1 MTKLNKSIPFD
12 VVNQELSGNNTIE
25 ASAGTGKTYSLAILV
40 VRLLIEQQIPIEK
53 ILLVTFTEAA
63 AAELKERAVK
73 FIRLAL
79 RETEIKGS
87 SEDATIEKIIAK
99 SKLKKAEIKHLLNRA
114 LLDFDKATMS
124 TIHSFCQQT
133 LNEFA
138 FETGQ
143 VFGKELM
150 TDISEIVE
158 LELNEYWRNH
168 ITPTDYNFWQY
179 LGIASRSIWKSALEN
194 TLRGQQLLPPFE
206 AISALQDLVD
216 KIDSNKEAI
225 IRSFDDNI
233 DDLREVV
240 RSHNAKGFR
249 KNSALEKLENGLTFY
264 NYLSHSCAFSFD
276 ILFPLE
282 IEQIRSNEENN
293 FLLKKQVAH
302 FHLHRATELILP
314 KIKERLNDKN
324 ALTFDDLIQK
334 LYEKRTDVR
343 LQLSLR
349 EKYQAVFVD
358 EFQDTDPKQ
367 YAIFKAFFQ
376 DNESTILFFIG
387 DPKQSIYG
395 WRQADLET
403 YRAARDSANMRRL
416 TMNTNFRSSQSF
428 VTAANEFFNA
438 DVDSK
443 LSYID
448 VEAFENNN
456 VGLAWSNN
464 QKAFSSIH
472 VQTEFPN
479 EDLVQERIQS
489 SLKLLFSGELILN
502 GAAIRPSNVAILVRT
517 GRQGKAVKNT
527 LQKLKIPSV
536 ILQEESIFASEEAL
550 ELKELLNAVL
560 NISKSNI
567 DRLLLTTLIGKQIT
581 ELYQVNTDL
590 VVPFFYALKGLWQ
603 KEGVFVMAA
612 KFVKEFDLINQWKD
626 DVTSGHQK
634 LSNWQQLVDILQ
646 EKTLQESLT
655 PLELY
660 QFLSRKIQE
669 LPTGEYEQGI
679 ESDENAVKIMTI
691 HKSKGLEFDIVLLP
705 FLSMENTEKTGQ
717 IYTFTSFRK
726 KVKGKRKNTYY
737 FSLKG
742 LKGTDLVKH
751 EKQNQEE
758 NERLLYVALTRAK
771 YNVFLF
777 AKTGTHLLTP
787 YVNALTASPITT
799 VKLQAFG
806 ETADWNSLLVKPPKP
821 EIHKTL
827 PKPFPLAD
835 FPDKNYHKISYSFL
849 AGKHGKSEKENSTL
863 YDDENYDRFVFKDL
877 PKGAHIGNLLHAIFE
892 FIDFTD
898 ATTWEQQIERSVQ
911 QFAPGLLTKP
921 NFLESLKMLVEQT
934 LTANIEVGGECIPL
948 NSISRVKRVN
958 ELEFNFPVKNEI
970 DFSALAHF
978 FGDDSVRD
986 LHVTGGNVMGMMTGF
1001 IDLLFEHNGKFYI
1014 LDWKSNFLGDQL
1026 HHYDQSA
1033 VMNAMNE
1040 NNYHLQ
1046 YLIYALAVEKFL
1058 KSKQPT
1064 FDFEKQFG
1072 GVIYLFLRGTRSNE
1086 NSGVFVQGVSAE
1098 EVGRLGEV
1106 LGGII
1111 NVNKY

>member
-87 SEDATIEKIIAK
+87 SEDATIDKIIENSSLNK
-99 SKLKKAEIKHLLNRA
+99 TTIQHLLNKA

-158 LELNEYWRNH
+158 LELNEYWRNN
-168 ITPTDYNFWQY
+168 ITPMDYNFWQY

-206 AISALQDLVD
+206 AISTLQVLVE

-225 IRSFDDNI
+225 ISTFDSNI
-233 DDLREVV
+233 DELREVV

-302 FHLHRATELILP
+302 FHLHRATELLLP

-324 ALTFDDLIQK
+324 ALTFDDLIKK

-349 EKYQAVFVD
+349 EKYMAVFVD

-367 YAIFKAFFQ
+367 YAIFKSFFQ
-376 DNESTILFFIG
+376 ENESTILFFIG

-403 YRAARDSANMRRL
+403 YYAARESVNMRQL
-416 TMNTNFRSSQSF
+416 VMNKNFRSSQSF
-428 VTAANEFFNA
+428 VAAANDFFSLNTK
-438 DVDSK
+438 SK
-443 LSYID
+443 LNYIP
-448 VEAFENNN
+448 VTAHENTS
-456 VGLAWSNN
+456 VGLSWKSN
-464 QKAFSSIH
+464 QEEPFPSIH
-472 VQTEFPN
+472 IQSEFPN
-479 EDLVQERIQS
+479 NDTVQGSIEAT
-489 SLKLLFSGELILN
+489 LKLLFSGELVLN
-502 GAAIRPSNVAILVRT
+502 ATAIRPSNVAVLVRT
-517 GRQGKAVKNT
+517 GSQGKCVKSI

-536 ILQEESIFASEEAL
+536 ILQEESIFSSEEAL
-550 ELKELLNAVL
+550 ELKELFNAVL

-567 DRLLLTTLIGKQIT
+567 DRLLLTTLIGWQIS
-581 ELYQVNTDL
+581 ELFQVNTDL
-590 VVPFFYALKGLWQ
+590 IVPFFYELKGLWQ

-612 KFVKEFDLINQWKD
+612 KFVKEFDLINQWKS
-626 DVTSGHQK
+626 DVTNGHQK

-660 QFLSRKIQE
+660 QFLIHKIEE

-679 ESDENAVKIMTI
+679 ESDENAVK
-691 HKSKGLEFDIVLLP
+691 
-705 FLSMENTEKTGQ
+705 NT
-717 IYTFTSFRK
+717 
-726 KVKGKRKNTYY
+726 
-737 FSLKG
+737 
-742 LKGTDLVKH
+742 
-751 EKQNQEE
+751 
-758 NERLLYVALTRAK
+758 
-771 YNVFLF
+771 
-777 AKTGTHLLTP
+777 
-787 YVNALTASPITT
+787 
-799 VKLQAFG
+799 
-806 ETADWNSLLVKPPKP
+806 
-821 EIHKTL
+821 
-827 PKPFPLAD
+827 
-835 FPDKNYHKISYSFL
+835 
-849 AGKHGKSEKENSTL
+849 
-863 YDDENYDRFVFKDL
+863 
-877 PKGAHIGNLLHAIFE
+877 
-892 FIDFTD
+892 
-898 ATTWEQQIERSVQ
+898 
-911 QFAPGLLTKP
+911 
-921 NFLESLKMLVEQT
+921 
-934 LTANIEVGGECIPL
+934 
-948 NSISRVKRVN
+948 
-958 ELEFNFPVKNEI
+958 
-970 DFSALAHF
+970 
-978 FGDDSVRD
+978 
-986 LHVTGGNVMGMMTGF
+986 
-1001 IDLLFEHNGKFYI
+1001 
-1014 LDWKSNFLGDQL
+1014 
-1026 HHYDQSA
+1026 
-1033 VMNAMNE
+1033 
-1040 NNYHLQ
+1040 
-1046 YLIYALAVEKFL
+1046 
-1058 KSKQPT
+1058 
-1064 FDFEKQFG
+1064 
-1072 GVIYLFLRGTRSNE
+1072 
-1086 NSGVFVQGVSAE
+1086 
-1098 EVGRLGEV
+1098 
-1106 LGGII
+1106 
-1111 NVNKY
+1111 

>member
-1 MTKLNKSIPFD
+1 MSKLKKSIAFD

-79 RETEIKGS
+79 RETAMKGS

-99 SKLKKAEIKHLLNRA
+99 SKLKKEEIKHLLNQA
-114 LLDFDKATMS
+114 LLDIDKATMS

-138 FETGQ
+138 FETGL

-158 LELNEYWRNH
+158 LELNDFWRNN
-168 ITPTDYNFWQY
+168 ITPSDYEFWQH
-179 LGIASRSIWKSALEN
+179 LGIGSRSIWKSALEN
-194 TLRGQQLLPPFE
+194 TLRGQQLLPPFYNLNSKKE
-206 AISALQDLVD
+206 VETFIEDKRD
-216 KIDSNKEAI
+216 KIIQLFENNRTLLLSKIKGKGGTKYLDDGI
-225 IRSFDDNI
+225 SFY
-233 DDLREVV
+233 E
-240 RSHNAKGFR
+240 
-249 KNSALEKLENGLTFY
+249 
-264 NYLSHSCAFSFD
+264 YLSKDPKFNFSE
-276 ILFPLE
+276 LFPIE
-282 IEQIRSNEENN
+282 IELVRRNEEENY
-293 FLLKKQVAH
+293 LLKKQVAH
-302 FHLHRATELILP
+302 FHLNKAAEMLVP
-314 KIKERLNDKN
+314 KIKERLNDRN
-324 ALTFDDLIQK
+324 ALTFDDLIK
-334 LYEKRTDVR
+334 LLFEKRNDER
-343 LQLSLR
+343 LKHFLR
-349 EKYQAVFVD
+349 EKYSAVFVD

-367 YAIFKAFFQ
+367 YAIFKSFFQ
-376 DNESTILFFIG
+376 ENKSTILFFIG

-403 YRAARDSANMRRL
+403 YYAARESDNMRQL
-416 TMNTNFRSSQSF
+416 VMNKNFRSSQSF
-428 VTAANEFFNA
+428 VVAANEFFSLNA
-438 DVDSK
+438 KSK
-443 LSYID
+443 LNYIP
-448 VEAFENNN
+448 VTAHENTS
-456 VGLAWSNN
+456 VGLSWKSN
-464 QKAFSSIH
+464 QEEPFPSIH
-472 VQTEFPN
+472 IQSEFPN
-479 EDLVQERIQS
+479 NDTVQGSIEAT
-489 SLKLLFSGELILN
+489 LKLLFSGEVVLN
-502 GAAIRPSNVAILVRT
+502 ATAIRPSNVAVLVRT
-517 GRQGKAVKNT
+517 GSQGKCVKSI

-536 ILQEESIFASEEAL
+536 ILQEESIFSSEEAL

-567 DRLLLTTLIGKQIT
+567 DRLLLTTLIGRQIS
-581 ELYQVNTDL
+581 ELFQINTDL
-590 VVPFFYALKGLWQ
+590 IVPFFYELKGLWQ
-603 KEGVFVMAA
+603 KEGVFVMTA
-612 KFVKEFDLINQWKD
+612 KFVKEFDLINQWKS
-626 DVTSGHQK
+626 DVTNGHQK

-660 QFLSRKIQE
+660 QFLIHKIEE

-726 KVKGKRKNTYY
+726 KVKGQKKNTYY

-758 NERLLYVALTRAK
+758 NERLLYVAMTRAK

-777 AKTGTHLLTP
+777 AKTGTNLLTP
-787 YVNALTASPITT
+787 YVNALTDSPTST
-799 VKLQAFG
+799 VKLQSFD
-806 ETADWNSLLVKPPKP
+806 ETIHWNNLTVISSPPDSGTN
-821 EIHKTL
+821 ITR
-827 PKPFPLAD
+827 PFPRPD

-849 AGKHGKSEKENSTL
+849 AGKHGKSDKENNTL
-863 YDDENYDRFVFKDL
+863 YDEENYDRFVFKDL
-877 PKGAHIGNLLHAIFE
+877 PKGAHIGNLLHTIFE

-898 ATTWEQQIERSVQ
+898 ATNWEQQIERSVQ
-911 QFAPGLLTKP
+911 QFAPGLLSEP
-921 NFLESLKMLVEQT
+921 NIIQSLKMLVVQT
-934 LTANIEVGGECIPL
+934 LNAKIEVGGEHIPL
-948 NSISRVKRVN
+948 TSIIRGKRVN

-970 DFSALAHF
+970 NFSALAHF
-978 FGDDSVRD
+978 FGDNAARD
-986 LHVTGGNVMGMMTGF
+986 IHVSGGNVMGMMTGF
-1001 IDLLFEHNGKFYI
+1001 IDLLFEHEGKYYI

-1026 HHYDQSA
+1026 QHYDQNA
-1033 VMNAMNE
+1033 VLNAMNE

-1058 KSKQPT
+1058 RSKSPAPFN
-1064 FDFEKQFG
+1064 FDDVFG
-1072 GVIYLFLRGTRSNE
+1072 GVIYLFLRGNRSNE
-1086 NSGVFVQGVSAE
+1086 NSGVFVQTVSAE

-1106 LGGII
+1106 L
-1111 NVNKY
+1111 K